1 MGAVALDAS
10 VLIGLLGAGDAH
22 HSRAITELRAR
33 AAREDRLLLVA
44 SAYAEVLV
52 GPMRRGHEGI
62 VDGFVR
68 DSRTEVVPVDAE
80 LARSAARLRARHRS
94 LRLPDAL
101 VLACARRHE
110 AELLTFDD
118 RLRRIA
124 RECRA

>member
-1 MGAVALDAS
+1 M
-10 VLIGLLGAGDAH
+10 LIGLLGAGDAH

-80 LARSAARLRARHRS
+80 LARSAGWVRARHRS

-101 VLACARRHE
+101 VLACAHRHE